1 MTTSTAASALAR
13 PRRLVR
19 RGLFGWLLVRLT
31 GLLLTVLVIGH
42 FALTH
47 IVTDVA
53 QTGSAY
59 VASRWGSALV
69 VGWDWLMLAS
79 AVLHGAVGLRAV
91 VGDYAPSRA
100 RRGLVT
106 LLVALSVA
114 MVALGSW
121 TIVRVV
127 MG

>member
-1 MTTSTAASALAR
+1 MTSSTAASAPAR

-59 VASRWGSALV
+59 VASRWGSAR
-69 VGWDWLMLAS
+69 WP
-79 AVLHGAVGLRAV
+79 R
-91 VGDYAPSRA
+91 
-100 RRGLVT
+100 
-106 LLVALSVA
+106 
-114 MVALGSW
+114 
-121 TIVRVV
+121 
-127 MG
+127 